1 MQDKT
6 HLEHRH
12 CTYTQ
17 DALDDAMHVHLEDA
31 ALWVTATRLD
41 AYSTGAAS
49 VYIAAVKY
57 ARSARSRKHE
67 HKVGAV
73 RSFDKI
79 GRAEA
84 PFSGSAGLQVV

>member
-1 MQDKT
+1 MST
-6 HLEHRH
+6 Y
-12 CTYTQ
+12 CTCTQ

-67 HKVGAV
+67 QGWCGAI
-73 RSFDKI
+73 FDKI
-79 GRAEA
+79 GRVEA
-84 PFSGSAGLQVV
+84 PYSGSAGLCSR